1 MFTEFHN
8 HYCVQVEDEVNSS
21 IKKVF
26 DEYNGVNSNAQSRA
40 IDYVQRQV
48 KIQLALCC
56 FCWQSLRISILFIS
70 TASVLWHPQLLGL
83 AVHTLVWRIQK
94 QQRTHQL
101 LQIPCGK
108 LHWVPHSSWRSLSR
122 GKRTLNFNK
131 QGGIVIKGVCNIVC
145 VCVQCRG
152 VKLWLWRSCGRSWC
166 MSSGL
171 RWCLLPSRWVSLVN
185 MCQPACDWHFKGHV
199 ISRCSQMCV

>member
-1 MFTEFHN
+1 MFTEFLN

-48 KIQLALCC
+48 KIQLALCS
-56 FCWQSLRISILFIS
+56 FCWQSLRISILFIP

-94 QQRTHQL
+94 QQRAHQL
-101 LQIPCGK
+101 LQIQCGK

-122 GKRTLNFNK
+122 GKMTHNFNK

-145 VCVQCRG
+145 VCVMQGCEALV
-152 VKLWLWRSCGRSWC
+152 VKKLREIMMYVIWAALMFAAIQVGIMGKYVSVCMWLAFQRT
-166 MSSGL
+166 
-171 RWCLLPSRWVSLVN
+171 
-185 MCQPACDWHFKGHV
+185 CDFTL
-199 ISRCSQMCV
+199 